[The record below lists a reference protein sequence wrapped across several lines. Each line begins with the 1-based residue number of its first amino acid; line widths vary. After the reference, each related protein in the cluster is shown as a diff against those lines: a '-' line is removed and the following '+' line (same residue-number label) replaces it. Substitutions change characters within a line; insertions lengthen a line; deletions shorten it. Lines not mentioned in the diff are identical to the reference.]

1 METQFMLI
9 KHIVCI
15 CQFSMVI
22 RLTQLNLSIKI
33 YLDNIN
39 SVWKFNVYISEME
52 GGNEWEGGGMDGEN
66 RKT

>member
-1 METQFMLI
+1 
-9 KHIVCI
+9 
-15 CQFSMVI
+15 MVI